1 MRECLGD
8 NEKHHGPQRG
18 QIANCTLL
26 NVWPWQAGLPAH
38 WCGAERR
45 KGSSCSL
52 HAMSLVSFV
61 WSDSLVVLRHRCR
74 WMSNSLG
81 QRWCTALSA
90 ICPEKL
96 CIFLLIYPSA
106 FQVHLSSQDVWSQG
120 NWRLVCST
128 QAKGMTLSTY
138 DVVIV
143 FSIQRSQN
151 NSKARFFLG
160 NTHTHLAIYIVW
172 ADCTTI
178 CIPLNCYCPLPK
190 SSFSSCQS
198 SFEVRLRPVIDGGG
212 QERGMRSGTLA
223 TPPIV
228 GFGAAAEVWIP
239 RHRKFTQCFV
249 AA

>member
-1 MRECLGD
+1 MRSTMGHKGDKSRIAHCWTFGRGKQVFLHTDAAQSVGKAALAACMPWVLCLLSGVIVSLCC
-8 NEKHHGPQRG
+8 GC
-18 QIANCTLL
+18 CTTC
-26 NVWPWQAGLPAH
+26 NI
-38 WCGAERR
+38 
-45 KGSSCSL
+45 
-52 HAMSLVSFV
+52 
-61 WSDSLVVLRHRCR
+61 DRCR

-128 QAKGMTLSTY
+128 QAKGMTLSTF

-143 FSIQRSQN
+143 FSIQRSQT

-160 NTHTHLAIYIVW
+160 NTHTHLAICIVW
-172 ADCTTI
+172 ADWTTI

-239 RHRKFTQCFV
+239 SV
-249 AA
+249 AG